1 MERETEATNYLV
13 RHYGPEID
21 CGGDTTVKT
30 EDFEDQ
36 AALDDYIDY
45 MARRFPNVRVLVDP
59 PNGYRGGVYPTDK
72 DGDWDWVTWQRF
84 WYSRWEDWRYERS
97 IERNATEN
105 RKRWDCRHGGL
116 WVIRHYG
123 VSGQVEWDACSEGW
137 LASKIRVE
145 GNCFEPSCLIAECRL
160 FIHLQDAKRYVEECI
175 DAELVRPLGKWRR
188 PISA

>member
-1 MERETEATNYLV
+1 MMTEEGTNYLV
-13 RHYGPEID
+13 RHYGPEIE
-21 CGGDTTVKT
+21 CAGDTVVTLD
-30 EDFEDQ
+30 DFDD
-36 AALDDYIDY
+36 AAAMEDYIDY
-45 MARRFPNVRVLVDP
+45 MGRRFPNVKIIRNP
-59 PNGYRGGVYPTDK
+59 IGHYTGAVYPTDN
-72 DGDWDWVTWQRF
+72 DVDDAEWDRF
-84 WYSRWEDWRYERS
+84 WYARWEDWRYERS
-97 IERNATEN
+97 IERDATED

-116 WVIRHYG
+116 YVIRHYG
-123 VSGQVEWDACSEGW
+123 VSGQVEWDGHSEEW